1 MSCHAEPD
9 PLRDAAA
16 ISPAIVAELSG
27 LDPEQLERWRAEG
40 LLPASVVNDDPNR
53 EEFGDPPWYYSW
65 NEHHRVL
72 AAAKLLE
79 LGLAEGDLP
88 DALAR
93 LDAACPQWAVTLP
106 QRVLEAALPAEV
118 DIQLFWAERRHEGP
132 LGRLFRFAD
141 AVEMESGKLGG
152 LPNVGGRRIETD
164 MVADYHA
171 GGMSVDE
178 IAQTYWLTPFQ
189 VRRAVEFQQALYT
202 AVVADALA
210 AG

>member
-1 MSCHAEPD
+1 MSCHREPD

-16 ISPAIVAELSG
+16 ISPAIVAGLSG
-27 LDPEQLERWRAEG
+27 LDPEQLERWRADG
-40 LLPASVVNDDPNR
+40 LLPASVVNDDPDR
-53 EEFGDPPWYYSW
+53 EEFGEPPWYYSW

-72 AAAKLLE
+72 GAAKLLE
-79 LGLAEGDLP
+79 LGLAEASLP

-93 LDAACPQWAVTLP
+93 LDDACPQWAVTLP
-106 QRVLEAALPAEV
+106 QRALEAVLPKQV
-118 DIQLFWAERRHEGP
+118 NIQRFWSERRHEGP
-132 LGRLFRFAD
+132 LGRLFHFAD

-164 MVADYHA
+164 MVSAYHV
-171 GGMSVDE
+171 GGMSIDE

-189 VRRAVEFQQALYT
+189 VRRAVEFQQALYA
-202 AVVADALA
+202 AVVADAPT